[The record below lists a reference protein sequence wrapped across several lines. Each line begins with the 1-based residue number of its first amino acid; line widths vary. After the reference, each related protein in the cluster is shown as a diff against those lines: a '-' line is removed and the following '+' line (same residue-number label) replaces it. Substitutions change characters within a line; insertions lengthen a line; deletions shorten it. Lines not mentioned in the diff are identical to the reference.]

1 MIPLARMFVFLRS
14 VFLSFLCSVT
24 QIAESLFL
32 IALTACPK
40 NACVP
45 RDNTAPFVPCTTLNY
60 KHTHT
65 HSHSHTHTHTH
76 RHTGTHTHRHT
87 HARTHTH
94 TLQIHSLRCADTS
107 WPPMLFFF
115 TL

>member
-65 HSHSHTHTHTH
+65 HSHLHTHSLTQIHKHSLSLTHTHSQL
-76 RHTGTHTHRHT
+76 
-87 HARTHTH
+87 H
-94 TLQIHSLRCADTS
+94 TLTLTLTYTSTCTYPTNNDTQRS
-107 WPPMLFFF
+107 F
-115 TL
+115 